1 MQNYYYCP
9 MTGKSCYHCY
19 KTRNYFPSCR
29 DWCEIREINNKIEN
43 LTNDINYYEATIN
56 KIKKYQ
62 GDK

>member
-1 MQNYYYCP
+1 MQKYYYCP

-19 KTRNYFPSCR
+19 KTS
-29 DWCEIREINNKIEN
+29 WCEIREINNKIEN